1 MVNERKVGWTDL
13 VVFEIRHLFHT
24 SIANIHTAFRHIAF
38 FPSLRSKSRTHPS
51 LSTPSV
57 VFPLSRAW
65 WRCQRHLCCPAYS
78 ESSKSILEEE
88 KKTRA
93 GYKGNWHGHDEKQ
106 WQNNEQTHRRAEG
119 NFGTLMLLFIPKQ
132 PPQIMILTEQQGN
145 PLGPACSFF
154 EGPDPLFEWVSFS
167 KSSHSKIRNTLF
179 VTSKCLQVL
188 MLSQC
193 DIVQKRILG
202 TVSNNPTSPWSL
214 LSTSTASV
222 LWVARELI
230 FVSEIFGGIS
240 QSISQWHVLKT
251 NGSFKLST
259 YEMYSP
265 NLTPSMFHKL
275 QFVSFGCPLNLPLL
289 RWWKLWHLYRIKR
302 PHPRCGEDVSNVDP
316 PNESAGS

>member
-1 MVNERKVGWTDL
+1 MTEQWTNSSTCRR
-13 VVFEIRHLFHT
+13 E
-24 SIANIHTAFRHIAF
+24 FRHANVIVH
-38 FPSLRSKSRTHPS
+38 S
-51 LSTPSV
+51 
-57 VFPLSRAW
+57 
-65 WRCQRHLCCPAYS
+65 
-78 ESSKSILEEE
+78 
-88 KKTRA
+88 
-93 GYKGNWHGHDEKQ
+93 
-106 WQNNEQTHRRAEG
+106 QTTAS
-119 NFGTLMLLFIPKQ
+119 NYD
-132 PPQIMILTEQQGN
+132 LTEQQGN